1 MLKRLFLFTIFN
13 KLLKDCPNEMDFN
26 IHVVNRIDYVCYLSL
41 IFECNLS
48 WKLQVNCVND
58 KIARVVSLLKELY

>member
-1 MLKRLFLFTIFN
+1 
-13 KLLKDCPNEMDFN
+13 MDFN